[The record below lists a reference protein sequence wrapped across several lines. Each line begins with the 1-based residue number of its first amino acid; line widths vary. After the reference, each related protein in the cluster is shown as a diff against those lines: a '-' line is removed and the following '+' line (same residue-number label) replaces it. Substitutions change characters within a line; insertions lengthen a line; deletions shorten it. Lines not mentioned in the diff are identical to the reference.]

1 MADDSGRYTL
11 VGLPPGQYK
20 LTVDGGANFAVFE
33 NYGVEVAVGEV
44 AAFNPRLQLRG
55 MSQTVDGDGD
65 GGNGEC

>member
-1 MADDSGRYTL
+1 VRLRGGVF
-11 VGLPPGQYK
+11 VGAGIYK

-55 MSQTVDGDGD
+55 MSQTVDGDG
-65 GGNGEC
+65 GNGEC